1 MVRIKCPMIRAFY
14 CWHKNRKQMQNNR
27 NRKVCNREI
36 NGRTIIERNTRLC
49 DRRGGE
55 KRMNYEQLIEE
66 LREEMLQLV
75 NTKCDALLQMYR
87 SGEVHTSVKDT
98 IRESSLITVSPA
110 ELKGKRPLA
119 VQFAP
124 GEWIETPTWRK
135 VAQRILQT
143 CNEQPDIHER
153 FMEMCGKVAG
163 RWRTILGSSP
173 EEMDVPIKVDEELY
187 FEGKFDTEAMLN
199 MLEKKVLEPAGVDYS
214 LSLIHISEPTRH

>member
-1 MVRIKCPMIRAFY
+1 
-14 CWHKNRKQMQNNR
+14 
-27 NRKVCNREI
+27 
-36 NGRTIIERNTRLC
+36 
-49 DRRGGE
+49 
-55 KRMNYEQLIEE
+55 MNYEQLIEE

-87 SGEVHTSVKDT
+87 SGELRTDMKDT

-110 ELKGKRPLA
+110 ELKGKKPLA

-135 VAQRILQT
+135 VAQKILQA

-214 LSLIHISEPTRH
+214 SIKIRYMGKGQEAAKSIAEQDALEHEEQEQHAPMQTM

>member
-1 MVRIKCPMIRAFY
+1 
-14 CWHKNRKQMQNNR
+14 
-27 NRKVCNREI
+27 
-36 NGRTIIERNTRLC
+36 
-49 DRRGGE
+49 
-55 KRMNYEQLIEE
+55 
-66 LREEMLQLV
+66 MLF
-75 NTKCDALLQMYR
+75 R
-87 SGEVHTSVKDT
+87 
-98 IRESSLITVSPA
+98 SSLITVSPA
-110 ELKGKRPLA
+110 ELKGKKPLA
-119 VQFAP
+119 VQFAR

-135 VAQRILQT
+135 VAQKILQA

-214 LSLIHISEPTRH
+214 SIKIRYMGKGQEAAKNIEHVPEQDALEHEEQEQHATVQTM

>member
-1 MVRIKCPMIRAFY
+1 
-14 CWHKNRKQMQNNR
+14 
-27 NRKVCNREI
+27 
-36 NGRTIIERNTRLC
+36 
-49 DRRGGE
+49 
-55 KRMNYEQLIEE
+55 MNYEQLIEE

-87 SGEVHTSVKDT
+87 SGEMWTDMKDT

-110 ELKGKRPLA
+110 ELA

-135 VAQRILQT
+135 VAQRILQA

-214 LSLIHISEPTRH
+214 SIKIRYMAKVQEAAKNIDHVPEQDALEHEEQEQHVQVQTM

>member
-1 MVRIKCPMIRAFY
+1 
-14 CWHKNRKQMQNNR
+14 
-27 NRKVCNREI
+27 
-36 NGRTIIERNTRLC
+36 
-49 DRRGGE
+49 
-55 KRMNYEQLIEE
+55 MNYEQLIEE

-75 NTKCDALLQMYR
+75 NTKCDALLQMHQ
-87 SGEVHTSVKDT
+87 SGELRTNMKDT

-110 ELKGKRPLA
+110 ELKGKKPLA
-119 VQFAP
+119 VQFAR

-143 CNEQPDIHER
+143 CNEQDIHER

-199 MLEKKVLEPAGVDYS
+199 VLEKKVLEPAGVDYS
-214 LSLIHISEPTRH
+214 SIKIRYMAKGQEQANGIEPVPEQDVLEHEEQEQHVPVQTM

>member
-1 MVRIKCPMIRAFY
+1 M
-14 CWHKNRKQMQNNR
+14 
-27 NRKVCNREI
+27 
-36 NGRTIIERNTRLC
+36 
-49 DRRGGE
+49 
-55 KRMNYEQLIEE
+55 
-66 LREEMLQLV
+66 

-87 SGEVHTSVKDT
+87 SGELRTDMKDT

-143 CNEQPDIHER
+143 YNEQPDIHER

-214 LSLIHISEPTRH
+214 SIKIRYMGKGQEAAKSVEPVPEQDEPAMLQSLQNMQL

>member
-1 MVRIKCPMIRAFY
+1 
-14 CWHKNRKQMQNNR
+14 
-27 NRKVCNREI
+27 
-36 NGRTIIERNTRLC
+36 
-49 DRRGGE
+49 
-55 KRMNYEQLIEE
+55 
-66 LREEMLQLV
+66 MLQLV
-75 NTKCDALLQMYR
+75 NTKCDALLQMYQ
-87 SGEVHTSVKDT
+87 SGELRTDMKDT

-110 ELKGKRPLA
+110 ELKGKKPLA
-119 VQFAP
+119 VQFAR

-135 VAQRILQT
+135 VAQKILQA

-214 LSLIHISEPTRH
+214 SIKIRYMAKVQEAAKNIDHVPEQDALEHEEQEQHATVQTM

>member
-1 MVRIKCPMIRAFY
+1 
-14 CWHKNRKQMQNNR
+14 
-27 NRKVCNREI
+27 
-36 NGRTIIERNTRLC
+36 
-49 DRRGGE
+49 
-55 KRMNYEQLIEE
+55 MNYEQLIEE

-87 SGEVHTSVKDT
+87 SGELRTDMKDT

-110 ELKGKRPLA
+110 ELKGKKPLA

-173 EEMDVPIKVDEELY
+173 EEMDGIKTPSLCQVWSFSFVHLPNVKIDCIKEM
-187 FEGKFDTEAMLN
+187 GKL
-199 MLEKKVLEPAGVDYS
+199 
-214 LSLIHISEPTRH
+214 

>member
-1 MVRIKCPMIRAFY
+1 MDIK
-14 CWHKNRKQMQNNR
+14 KRKA
-27 NRKVCNREI
+27 
-36 NGRTIIERNTRLC
+36 
-49 DRRGGE
+49 GG
-55 KRMNYEQLIEE
+55 KKHMNYEQLIEE

-87 SGEVHTSVKDT
+87 SGEVHTNVKDT
-98 IRESSLITVSPA
+98 IRESNLITVSPA

-119 VQFAP
+119 VQFMS

-135 VAQRILQT
+135 VAQRILQA

-173 EEMDVPIKVDEELY
+173 EEMDVPIKVGEELY
-187 FEGKFDTEAMLN
+187 FEGKFDTEAMVN

-214 LSLIHISEPTRH
+214 SIKIRYMAKGQEQAKGIEPVPERDALEQEGQEQHAPVQMM

>member
-1 MVRIKCPMIRAFY
+1 
-14 CWHKNRKQMQNNR
+14 
-27 NRKVCNREI
+27 
-36 NGRTIIERNTRLC
+36 
-49 DRRGGE
+49 
-55 KRMNYEQLIEE
+55 MNYEQLIEE

-75 NTKCDALLQMYR
+75 NTKCDALLQMHQ
-87 SGEVHTSVKDT
+87 SGELRTNMKDT

-110 ELKGKRPLA
+110 ELKGKPLA
-119 VQFAP
+119 VQFAR

-135 VAQRILQT
+135 VAQKILQA

-199 MLEKKVLEPAGVDYS
+199 MLEKKVLEPTGVDYS
-214 LSLIHISEPTRH
+214 SIKIRYMGKGRKQQKFRACARAG

>member
-1 MVRIKCPMIRAFY
+1 M
-14 CWHKNRKQMQNNR
+14 H
-27 NRKVCNREI
+27 
-36 NGRTIIERNTRLC
+36 T
-49 DRRGGE
+49 D
-55 KRMNYEQLIEE
+55 KR
-66 LREEMLQLV
+66 
-75 NTKCDALLQMYR
+75 
-87 SGEVHTSVKDT
+87 DT

-119 VQFAP
+119 VQFAS

-135 VAQRILQT
+135 VAQKILQT
-143 CNEQPDIHER
+143 CNEQPDIHEK

-214 LSLIHISEPTRH
+214 SIKIRYMGKGQEAAKSVEPVPEQDALEHEEQEQHAPVQTM

>member
-1 MVRIKCPMIRAFY
+1 
-14 CWHKNRKQMQNNR
+14 
-27 NRKVCNREI
+27 
-36 NGRTIIERNTRLC
+36 
-49 DRRGGE
+49 
-55 KRMNYEQLIEE
+55 
-66 LREEMLQLV
+66 MLQLV

-87 SGEVHTSVKDT
+87 RGKVHINVKDT
-98 IRESSLITVSPA
+98 IRESCLITVSSA
-110 ELKGKRPLA
+110 ELKGKRLLA
-119 VQFAP
+119 VQFVP
-124 GEWIETPTWRK
+124 GEWIETSTWRK
-135 VAQRILQT
+135 VAEKILQT

-214 LSLIHISEPTRH
+214 NIKIRYMAKVLEAAKNLEYVSEQDVLEQEKQGQHAPVQTM